1 MSDLLDLF
9 DAHIGSVVAPAHA
22 SNSPIVLPA
31 PLRATYEEVRA
42 AQGPVY
48 TVSPTPELERYLAAR
63 RAARDAAREAVVV
76 AYRADKRPGAWD
88 RRQEALARIT
98 ATVPDRRA
106 AEDQQARDVAI
117 AVQAHD
123 DSVTAHLRALYPN

>member
-9 DAHIGSVVAPAHA
+9 DAHIGSVAAPAHA

-48 TVSPTPELERYLAAR
+48 TISLTLEAERELAAR

-76 AYRADKRPGAWD
+76 AYRADKKPGAWD

-123 DSVTAHLRALYPN
+123 DSAIAHLRALYPD

>member
-48 TVSPTPELERYLAAR
+48 TISPTPELERCLAAR
-63 RAARDAAREAVVV
+63 RAARDDAREAVLV
-76 AYRADKRPGAWD
+76 AARADKRPGAWE
-88 RRQEALARIT
+88 RRQEALARIKE
-98 ATVPDRRA
+98 TVPDRRA
-106 AEDQQARDVAI
+106 ADDQQARDVAI

-123 DSVTAHLRALYPN
+123 DSAIAHLRALYPD